1 MPKLQELL
9 HIFLDETFSP
19 SECLMFQNELFYDVL
34 YKYIYNWL
42 KGLGLL
48 LKVIGE
54 FEDTLEEYQLFFVD
68 WVEMIYNLF

>member
-1 MPKLQELL
+1 M
-9 HIFLDETFSP
+9 DETFPP

-34 YKYIYNWL
+34 YKYIYNWW

-48 LKVIGE
+48 LKVIRE
-54 FEDTLEEYQLFFVD
+54 FENTLEEYQLFFVD